1 MATTAAFDFD
11 GTLTRR
17 DCMVP
22 FLCRVAGSGAV
33 VRALAAESPAMARGG
48 RDGVKAGVLRRLLA
62 GRSSADLTSRGELF
76 AGDIVD
82 RRLRPDTVAIL
93 RRHQDAG
100 DRTVLVSASLRP
112 YLEPVAT
119 ALGIDHVICT
129 ELEVVDGVLTGEIVG
144 GNCRGP
150 VKAARLQSWMGVPSS
165 DVGVLWAYGDSSGDD
180 ELLALATHGV
190 RIR

>member
-1 MATTAAFDFD
+1 MPLIAAFDFD

-22 FLCRVAGSGAV
+22 FLRRVAGSGAL
-33 VRALAAESPAMARGG
+33 VRAVAAESGALAR
-48 RDGVKAGVLRRLLA
+48 RDRDALKAGVVRRLLA
-62 GRSSADLTSRGELF
+62 GRSLADLTDEGARF
-76 AGDIVD
+76 ASEIVAG
-82 RRLRPDTVAIL
+82 RLRPDTVTIL

-112 YLEPVAT
+112 YLDPVAT

-129 ELEVVDGVLTGEIVG
+129 ELEARDGVLTGELVD

-150 VKAARLQSWMGVPSS
+150 AKATRLQAWLGDTSVE
-165 DVGVLWAYGDSSGDD
+165 VWAYGDSSGDD
-180 ELLALATHGV
+180 ELLALAAHGV
-190 RIR
+190 RV

>member
-1 MATTAAFDFD
+1 MATIAAFDFD

-33 VRALAAESPAMARGG
+33 VRALAAESPAMARHG

-62 GRSSADLTSRGELF
+62 GRSLADVTSRGELF
-76 AGDIVD
+76 AGDIMD
-82 RRLRPDTVAIL
+82 RRLRSDTVAIL

-129 ELEVVDGVLTGEIVG
+129 ELEVVDGALTGEIIG

-150 VKAARLQSWMGVPSS
+150 VKAARLQAWLGDPSP
-165 DVGVLWAYGDSSGDD
+165 DDGVLWAYGDSSGDD

>member
-1 MATTAAFDFD
+1 MATIAAFDFD

-48 RDGVKAGVLRRLLA
+48 RDGVKVGVLRRLLA
-62 GRSSADLTSRGELF
+62 GRSFADVTSRGELF
-76 AGDIVD
+76 AGDIMD
-82 RRLRPDTVAIL
+82 RRLRSDTVAIL

-144 GNCRGP
+144 GNCRGA
-150 VKAARLQSWMGVPSS
+150 VKATRLQAWMGDRPP
-165 DVGVLWAYGDSSGDD
+165 DDGVLWAYGDSSGDD

>member
-1 MATTAAFDFD
+1 MASIAAFDFD

-22 FLCRVAGSGAV
+22 FLRRLAGSRAV
-33 VRALAAESPAMARGG
+33 VRALAVESPAMARRG
-48 RDGVKAGVLRRLLA
+48 RDAVKAGVLRRLLA
-62 GRSSADLTSRGELF
+62 GRSLVEVTRSGEVF
-76 AGDIVD
+76 AGDIMD

-112 YLEPVAT
+112 YLEPVAA

-129 ELEVVDGVLTGEIVG
+129 ELEAVDGVLTGELVG

-150 VKAARLQSWMGVPSS
+150 MKAARLQAWMGDPSP
-165 DVGVLWAYGDSSGDD
+165 DGVLAWAYGDSSGDD

-190 RIR
+190 RVR